1 MDNRNKSRVKVLE
14 VLPVFR
20 PAMGEEEIKAV
31 AEVIRSGWIGLGPKT
46 EKFENK
52 FSEYVNAKY
61 AIGLNS
67 ATAALHLS
75 LLTLGIK
82 SGDEVLVPALTF
94 VSTAHAAVYVGA
106 KPVFV
111 DVDEETLCM
120 DPEDLKRKITKKSK
134 AVIPVHYGGH
144 AVDLDAIHK
153 IAKKH
158 QLFVI
163 EDASHACGSK
173 YKGKMIGGLSD
184 LTCFSFHAVK
194 NLATGDGGMVTTNNK
209 ILAEKIKCLRWV
221 GINKETWEREEKV
234 LTKGYRQYGWH
245 YEVTELGYKYHM
257 NDLAAAIGLV
267 QLKNLNRNN
276 KKRNLLAK
284 RYDEKLGDLNF
295 LKIPTVRTWT
305 DTARHNYVIKT
316 KYRDQLNLFLKD
328 KMISS
333 GVHYMPI
340 HYHPYY
346 RNQNL
351 VANVP
356 VTEKIWK
363 ELLTLPLYPTLSL
376 SDQDRVINAVTKFG
390 KELNERT
397 AN

>member
-1 MDNRNKSRVKVLE
+1 MLE

-20 PAMGEEEIKAV
+20 PAMGQEEIDAV

-46 EKFENK
+46 EEFESKFA
-52 FSEYVNAKY
+52 EYVNAKY

-75 LLTLGIK
+75 LIALGIK

-94 VSTAHAAVYVGA
+94 VSTSHAVLYVGA

-111 DVDEETLCM
+111 DVDKDTLCM
-120 DPEDLKRKITKKSK
+120 DSGDLEKKITSRSK
-134 AVIPVHYGGH
+134 AIIPVHYGGH
-144 AVDLDAIHK
+144 TADLDVIGK
-153 IAKKH
+153 IAKEH
-158 QLFVI
+158 DLFVI

-173 YKGKMIGGLSD
+173 YRNKMIGGLSD

-209 ILAEKIKCLRWV
+209 KLASKIKCLRWV

-257 NDLAAAIGLV
+257 NDLTAAIGLV
-267 QLKNLNRNN
+267 QLKNLEKNNARRNS
-276 KKRNLLAK
+276 LAE
-284 RYDEKLGDLNF
+284 RYDDG
-295 LKIPTVRTWT
+295 LKEMAWLKTPVVREWT
-305 DTARHNYVIKT
+305 KTARHNYVVRT
-316 KYRDQLNLFLKD
+316 KHRDRLNLFLKE

-346 RNQNL
+346 RKHKIT
-351 VANVP
+351 ANVP
-356 VTEKIWK
+356 ATKEVWK
-363 ELLTLPLYPTLSL
+363 QLLTLPLYPTLSFK
-376 SDQDRVINAVTKFG
+376 DQDRVIQAISDFG
-390 KELNERT
+390 EKL
-397 AN
+397 